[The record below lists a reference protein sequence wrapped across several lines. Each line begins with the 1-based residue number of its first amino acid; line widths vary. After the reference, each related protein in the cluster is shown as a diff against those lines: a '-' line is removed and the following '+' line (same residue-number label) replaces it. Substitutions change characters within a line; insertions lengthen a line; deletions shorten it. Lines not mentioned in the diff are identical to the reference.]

1 VLVTI
6 DPGAPPEKTTAEE
19 VIKAGAPAKKG
30 RRMSPR
36 RLLVL
41 LAVAVVFIDILAVIF
56 VPPFPKDGKPG
67 DACGFPSC
75 FIQSAIE
82 FPPPAVVFDLQPST
96 APAGEP
102 MVYFHPSISSTIL
115 TMWIVMAFIL
125 LVAFAATRRM
135 KLIPNRLQNIVE
147 WAYEFGSDFAAGIG
161 GENARRYYPIFAGF
175 FVFILFSNWSGLIPP
190 IGKIDQLRAPT
201 SDVNVTIGLA
211 LTSFVIFQGEGFH
224 QLGVRGYLA
233 KFFPIGEFR
242 HGIGAGILGMY
253 VGFIELFLEFVKPI
267 TLSMRLFGNIYG
279 GEVALA
285 VISALTLAVIPVAL
299 VGLEALLNLIQALI
313 FSVLTL
319 MFIMIAIEGHGSEEH
334 KPARAGDFAEG
345 NTVLEG
351 TDKPMPE
358 AA

>member
-1 VLVTI
+1 MTI
-6 DPGAPPEKTTAEE
+6 DPGAQPEKTTAEE
-19 VIKAGAPAKKG
+19 VTRADAPAKKG

-41 LAVAVVFIDILAVIF
+41 IAVAVVFIDILAVIF
-56 VPPFPKDGKPG
+56 VPPFPKDGKAG
-67 DACGFPSC
+67 EACGFPSC

-82 FPPPAVVFDLQPST
+82 FPPPAIVFDLQPST

-135 KLIPNRLQNIVE
+135 KLVPNRLQNIVE
-147 WAYEFGSDFAAGIG
+147 WAYEFGSDFAVGIG
-161 GENARRYYPIFAGF
+161 GEKARRYYPIFAGF
-175 FVFILFSNWSGLIPP
+175 FIFILFSNWSGLIPP

-211 LTSFVIFQGEGFH
+211 LTSFVIFQGEGFR
-224 QLGVRGYLA
+224 QLGVRGYLG

-334 KPARAGDFAEG
+334 KPAHAGDFAEG

-358 AA
+358 AV

>member
-1 VLVTI
+1 VTT
-6 DPGAPPEKTTAEE
+6 DPGALPEKIESEGHAQAD
-19 VIKAGAPAKKG
+19 VPARGHG
-30 RRMSPR
+30 RLSTR
-36 RLLVL
+36 RLLLL
-41 LAVAVVFIDILAVIF
+41 LALAVVALDILAVML

-67 DACGFPSC
+67 DPCGFPSC

-82 FPPPAVVFDLQPST
+82 FPPPAIVIDLAPSPNAA
-96 APAGEP
+96 APG

-125 LVAFAATRRM
+125 LLAFVATRGM
-135 KLIPNRLQNIVE
+135 KLVPGRLQNVVE
-147 WAYEFGSDFAAGIG
+147 WAYEFGSDFAVGIG
-161 GENARRYYPIFAGF
+161 GEKARRYYPVFAGF
-175 FVFILFSNWSGLIPP
+175 FIFILFSNWSGLVPP
-190 IGKIDQLRAPT
+190 IGKIEQLRAPT

-211 LTSFVIFQGEGFH
+211 LTSFVIFQSEGFRR
-224 QLGVRGYLA
+224 LGPRAYLG

-242 HGIGAGILGMY
+242 HGLGAGLLAMY
-253 VGFIELFLEFVKPI
+253 VGIIELFLEFVKPV

-285 VISALTLAVIPVAL
+285 VITALTLAIVPVAL

-319 MFIMIAIEGHGSEEH
+319 MFILIAIEGHGEEEH
-334 KPARAGDFAEG
+334 KPVHPGDFAEG
-345 NTVLEG
+345 SKLEG
-351 TDKPMPE
+351 ADNPMPE

>member
-1 VLVTI
+1 VTT
-6 DPGAPPEKTTAEE
+6 DPGALPEKIESEGHAQAD
-19 VIKAGAPAKKG
+19 VPARG
-30 RRMSPR
+30 RGRLSTG
-36 RLLVL
+36 RLLLL
-41 LAVAVVFIDILAVIF
+41 LALAVVALDILAVML

-67 DACGFPSC
+67 DPCGFPSC

-82 FPPPAVVFDLQPST
+82 FPPPAIVIDLAPSSNAA
-96 APAGEP
+96 APG

-125 LVAFAATRRM
+125 LLAFVATRGM
-135 KLIPNRLQNIVE
+135 KLAPGRLQNVVE
-147 WAYEFGSDFAAGIG
+147 WAYEFGSDFAVGIG
-161 GENARRYYPIFAGF
+161 GEKARRYYPVFAGF
-175 FVFILFSNWSGLIPP
+175 FIFILFSNWSGLVPP
-190 IGKIDQLRAPT
+190 IGKIEQLRAPT

-211 LTSFVIFQGEGFH
+211 LTSFVIFQSEGFRR
-224 QLGVRGYLA
+224 LGPRAYLG

-242 HGIGAGILGMY
+242 HGLGAGLLAMY
-253 VGFIELFLEFVKPI
+253 VGIIELFLEFVKPV

-285 VISALTLAVIPVAL
+285 VITALTLAIVPVAL

-319 MFIMIAIEGHGSEEH
+319 MFILIAIEGHGEEEH
-334 KPARAGDFAEG
+334 KPVHPGDFAEG
-345 NTVLEG
+345 SKLEG
-351 TDKPMPE
+351 ADNPMPE